1 MGLLSKIFKRLVG
14 KQKTNLPRLETKEL
28 VNSIPRKKSIVKQNT
43 KHNFVKNHLIQKGRI
58 DSWTAIELYGA
69 TRLSAIIFN
78 LRKEGYEIISQSNS
92 SYDRNNQICNF
103 TTYLF
108 VK

>member
-1 MGLLSKIFKRLVG
+1 MNLFLKSLNNFGGKKKQNDLPQTTTEVKPTLKRVR
-14 KQKTNLPRLETKEL
+14 KPRL
-28 VNSIPRKKSIVKQNT
+28 NT
-43 KHNFVKNHLIQKGRI
+43 KHNFVKNHLIEKGRI

-78 LRKEGYEIISQSNS
+78 LRKKGYEIISQSNS